1 MVNPFILLP
10 LYIYPA
16 SNAWNTLYDSIN
28 ANPSVQFQV
37 IVNPAS
43 GPGDTPFPDENY
55 IANIAQLNSYPNV
68 ATLGYVHTLYGARDP
83 ASVQADV
90 QSYQDWSTY
99 GGSDIH
105 MDGIFF
111 DESPSDSGMYS
122 YVQGIISAA
131 KSTMTNGNTVIL
143 NPGVNVP
150 TNYYDIADYILAF
163 ENGYPQWTRKGPSS
177 IPSGVRAQSIV
188 MIHHY
193 SNTVTRLA
201 TDVQNIIDAGIA
213 GQFITTQAD
222 YDAWSTQWSSYV
234 SYIAQSGAAK
244 FKFKRMSRF
253 FQRLVQ

>member
-16 SNAWNTLYDSIN
+16 SNAWNTLYDSID
-28 ANPSVQFQV
+28 ANPSVQFKV

-43 GPGDTPFPDENY
+43 GPGDAPLPDDNY

-83 ASVQADV
+83 GLVQADV
-90 QSYQDWSTY
+90 QTYQDWSDY
-99 GGSDIH
+99 GDSDIH

-111 DESPSDSGMYS
+111 DESPSNASMFS
-122 YVQGIISAA
+122 YVQGVTTAA
-131 KSTMTNGNTVIL
+131 KSTLTNGKTVVL
-143 NPGVNVP
+143 NAGVNVP
-150 TNYYDIADYILAF
+150 TNYYSVADYVLAF
-163 ENGYPQWTRKGPSS
+163 ENSYPQWTRKGPNS

-201 TDVQNIIDAGIA
+201 TDTQAIITAGIA
-213 GQFITTQAD
+213 GQFITTQPD

-234 SYIAQSGAAK
+234 GYIAQSSAAK
-244 FKFKRMSRF
+244 LKFKRMSRF
-253 FQRLVQ
+253 FQRLVR